1 MRIPERMETYM
12 VKENCT
18 SENLISKNV
27 FATIHTA
34 ATIAVYAMIFDRVLP
49 SKKGESNVRFAEW
62 CLKLSS
68 FNIKKPPDMERS
80 AKLSAL
86 RVLSGRAM
94 APQENPFVCEQRP
107 VSQHLTRRWLLF
119 VFFIIRLF
127 FRKCNCFC
135 ILFCKRAQ
143 TFDMLLIVIRT
154 AIVFLLLLVVIRAMG
169 KRQIGE
175 MQPFELVITLV
186 VADLACIPMAD
197 TSIPLLYGAVAVL
210 TIFALHEIIT
220 LVDLKMKRLKPFISG
235 KPSLV
240 VNKNGIDEFQLKKNN
255 LDIADLIE
263 SLRVAGYSSLDC
275 IDYALYESNGMFS
288 ALPKQ
293 GFSEMNTSLPLVII
307 NNGEYDTNNLS
318 LTGLSRSFFDG
329 ILKGK
334 GVSSYKRVLVLTAD
348 GEGKIYLQEKGK
360 KYRTFTVPLPHGIAW

>member
-1 MRIPERMETYM
+1 
-12 VKENCT
+12 
-18 SENLISKNV
+18 
-27 FATIHTA
+27 
-34 ATIAVYAMIFDRVLP
+34 
-49 SKKGESNVRFAEW
+49 
-62 CLKLSS
+62 
-68 FNIKKPPDMERS
+68 
-80 AKLSAL
+80 
-86 RVLSGRAM
+86 
-94 APQENPFVCEQRP
+94 
-107 VSQHLTRRWLLF
+107 
-119 VFFIIRLF
+119 
-127 FRKCNCFC
+127 
-135 ILFCKRAQ
+135 
-143 TFDMLLIVIRT
+143 MLLIVIRT

-318 LTGLSRSFFDG
+318 LTGLSRSFFEG

>member
-1 MRIPERMETYM
+1 
-12 VKENCT
+12 
-18 SENLISKNV
+18 
-27 FATIHTA
+27 
-34 ATIAVYAMIFDRVLP
+34 
-49 SKKGESNVRFAEW
+49 
-62 CLKLSS
+62 
-68 FNIKKPPDMERS
+68 
-80 AKLSAL
+80 
-86 RVLSGRAM
+86 
-94 APQENPFVCEQRP
+94 
-107 VSQHLTRRWLLF
+107 
-119 VFFIIRLF
+119 
-127 FRKCNCFC
+127 
-135 ILFCKRAQ
+135 
-143 TFDMLLIVIRT
+143 MLLIVIRT

-220 LVDLKMKRLKPFISG
+220 LVDLKLKWLKPFISG

>member
-1 MRIPERMETYM
+1 
-12 VKENCT
+12 
-18 SENLISKNV
+18 
-27 FATIHTA
+27 
-34 ATIAVYAMIFDRVLP
+34 
-49 SKKGESNVRFAEW
+49 
-62 CLKLSS
+62 
-68 FNIKKPPDMERS
+68 
-80 AKLSAL
+80 
-86 RVLSGRAM
+86 
-94 APQENPFVCEQRP
+94 
-107 VSQHLTRRWLLF
+107 
-119 VFFIIRLF
+119 
-127 FRKCNCFC
+127 
-135 ILFCKRAQ
+135 
-143 TFDMLLIVIRT
+143 MLLIVIRT

-220 LVDLKMKRLKPFISG
+220 LVDLKLKRLKPFISG

>member
-1 MRIPERMETYM
+1 
-12 VKENCT
+12 
-18 SENLISKNV
+18 
-27 FATIHTA
+27 
-34 ATIAVYAMIFDRVLP
+34 
-49 SKKGESNVRFAEW
+49 
-62 CLKLSS
+62 
-68 FNIKKPPDMERS
+68 
-80 AKLSAL
+80 
-86 RVLSGRAM
+86 
-94 APQENPFVCEQRP
+94 
-107 VSQHLTRRWLLF
+107 
-119 VFFIIRLF
+119 
-127 FRKCNCFC
+127 
-135 ILFCKRAQ
+135 
-143 TFDMLLIVIRT
+143 MLLIVIRT

-220 LVDLKMKRLKPFISG
+220 LVDLKLKWLKPFISG

-293 GFSEMNTSLPLVII
+293 GFSEMRTSLPLVII

-318 LTGLSRSFFDG
+318 LTGLSRSFFEG

-360 KYRTFTVPLPHGIAW
+360 KYRTFTVPLPHGITW